1 MAKKLYRSRTDSII
15 AGVCGG
21 LAEYFDIDPSL
32 VRVGAVLLTL
42 AWGAGLLAYL
52 VLWLIVP
59 QKPLE
64 SSLTEEEGGE
74 TGSQSPLA
82 ERSERD
88 RGVFFVG
95 MILTIIGVLLLMN
108 NYISFAWLSLHK
120 LWPLLIIIVGIMII
134 ARGSSRKEDES

>member
-1 MAKKLYRSRTDSII
+1 MAKKLYRSRTDSIL

-64 SSLTEEEGGE
+64 SSLGEEERAE
-74 TGSQSPLA
+74 TGVHGA
-82 ERSERD
+82 AFEKSERD

-108 NYISFAWLSLHK
+108 NYVSFAWLSLHK
-120 LWPLLIIIVGIMII
+120 LWPLLIIVVGIIII
-134 ARGSSRKEDES
+134 ARGSSRKENED

>member
-1 MAKKLYRSRTDSII
+1 MARKLYRSRTDSII

-64 SSLTEEEGGE
+64 SSLSEESAE
-74 TGSQSPLA
+74 TGAESPLA
-82 ERSERD
+82 ERPEKD

-108 NYISFAWLSLHK
+108 NYISFAWLSLGK
-120 LWPLLIIIVGIMII
+120 LWPLLIILIGIMIL

>member
-1 MAKKLYRSRTDSII
+1 MAKKLYRSRTDSIL

-64 SSLTEEEGGE
+64 SSLAEEQGAE
-74 TGSQSPLA
+74 TGERGSVA
-82 ERSERD
+82 EKAERD

-108 NYISFAWLSLHK
+108 NYVSFAWLSLHK
-120 LWPLLIIIVGIMII
+120 LWPLLIIIVGIIII
-134 ARGSSRKEDES
+134 ARGSARKEDES

>member
-1 MAKKLYRSRTDSII
+1 MAKKLYRSRTDSMI

-64 SSLTEEEGGE
+64 SSLAEEEEGE
-74 TGSQSPLA
+74 TGAQSPLA
-82 ERSERD
+82 DRSERD

-120 LWPLLIIIVGIMII
+120 LWPLLIIVVGIMII
-134 ARGSSRKEDES
+134 ARGSSRKDDES